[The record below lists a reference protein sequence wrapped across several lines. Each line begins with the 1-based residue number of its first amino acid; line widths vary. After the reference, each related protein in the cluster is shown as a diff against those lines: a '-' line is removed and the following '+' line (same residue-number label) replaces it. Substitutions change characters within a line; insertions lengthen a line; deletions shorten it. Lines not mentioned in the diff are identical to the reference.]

1 MALGRFDAMS
11 CNTQVFFYHWNR
23 FLSGE
28 NTYKYTVAI
37 SNCSLTSCD
46 NTSCL
51 TFGHCSIRLSTRSQ
65 AFPSLTDNHT
75 NTINCSISKDS
86 SSTCFLV
93 MEQPVASDW
102 QYVMIECL
110 QHGNM
115 TLNVLILQEGEY
127 DWLLSP
133 VFVCFVIANFQLFF
147 QEALEFWC
155 FGVLLKL
162 GEICVQSSM
171 HCSLSWLYMQL

>member
-1 MALGRFDAMS
+1 MLQCLAIHKS
-11 CNTQVFFYHWNR
+11 FFYHCNR

-28 NTYKYTVAI
+28 STYKYTVTI
-37 SNCSLTSCD
+37 SKCYLTSCD

-65 AFPSLTDNHT
+65 AFPIPTDNHT
-75 NTINCSISKDS
+75 NTINCSVSNDS

-102 QYVMIECL
+102 QYVTIECL

-133 VFVCFVIANFQLFF
+133 VFVYLVIANVRLFF
-147 QEALEFWC
+147 QKALEFLC

-162 GEICVQSSM
+162 GEIWAQSSM
-171 HCSLSWLYMQL
+171 YCSLSCLFMQL